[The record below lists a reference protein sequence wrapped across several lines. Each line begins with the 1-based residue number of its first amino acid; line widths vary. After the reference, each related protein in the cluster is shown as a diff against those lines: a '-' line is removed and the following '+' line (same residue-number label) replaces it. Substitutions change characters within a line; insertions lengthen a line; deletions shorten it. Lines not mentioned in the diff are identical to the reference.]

1 MATLLTKPI
10 ASTIKDDLKK
20 HFLSLPL
27 GDRQKRFG
35 YSITDEQITKY
46 VDEAT
51 NDLNNIWIV
60 AYDVKLLSA
69 DIVGVLQLSY
79 IKNTKVSEIGVSV
92 SRGAQGNG
100 VGTKLVEAGFR
111 HARII
116 QSRKVYALTMSSNK
130 SIQHILKKRGI
141 EFVSLGGGEIEGSVE
156 MEHTVEEYI
165 SDYSNMLL
173 GLYKFGIDL
182 NYDLYDCINRLIPF
196 SRPLSPSV

>member
-10 ASTIKDDLKK
+10 GATIKDDLIK
-20 HFLSLPL
+20 HFLTLPL
-27 GDRQKRFG
+27 GDRQRRFG
-35 YSITDEQITKY
+35 YSITDKQIIKY
-46 VDEAT
+46 VDEAV

-92 SRGAQGNG
+92 SRAAQGKG
-100 VGTKLVEAGFR
+100 VGSKLVEAGFR
-111 HARII
+111 HARLI
-116 QSRKVYALTMSSNK
+116 QSEKVYALTMSSNK

-156 MEHTVEEYI
+156 MEHTVEEYLA
-165 SDYSNMLL
+165 DYANMLL
-173 GLYKFGIDL
+173 GMYKFGIDF
-182 NYDLYDCINRLIPF
+182 NYDLYGCINRYVPF
-196 SRPLSPSV
+196 TRPLTPPM